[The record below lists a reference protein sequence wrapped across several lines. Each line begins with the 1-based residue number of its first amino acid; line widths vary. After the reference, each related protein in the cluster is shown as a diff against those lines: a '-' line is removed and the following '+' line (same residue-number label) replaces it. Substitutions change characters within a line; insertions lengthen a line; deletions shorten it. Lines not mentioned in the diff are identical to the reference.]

1 MSAQVTIGA
10 KKYRERT
17 ESRVV
22 RPFRDAQHLFD
33 ACRIRLTPHDEFT
46 DRDQL
51 HPDDI
56 NPAEIAPEV
65 NFDFEPTGLEES
77 TGLPLSELEVA
88 VSVEDRVLKRTR
100 IAYRGTVEACTGEI
114 ITLDPDSLRGISWAG
129 ETRLALS
136 LVLTEDQEAEIGRA
150 SLAGNWLARKVFC
163 IARPRDLSYFKLYPV
178 KSDYFVE
185 RGLPPD
191 TAYYVEDFGIDVT
204 APCEQFPEM
213 VRIAIH
219 EDVYNF
225 LARAEDT
232 PVGKALIRGVYAD
245 TVATVLS
252 AGLASYEGEAVE
264 SRSLFTVVLDRLS
277 KATGIRTEAIKAMAE
292 VPGGSALRALIQS
305 EAGLMKAILT
315 SNTRGA

>member
-1 MSAQVTIGA
+1 MSVQITIGA
-10 KKYRERT
+10 KKLRERT
-17 ESRVV
+17 ETRVV

-33 ACRIRLTPHDEFT
+33 ACRIKLTPHDEFT
-46 DRDQL
+46 DKEQL

-56 NPAEIAPEV
+56 NPAEVAPEV
-65 NFDFEPTGLEES
+65 KLNFEPTGLEES

-88 VSVEDRVLKRTR
+88 VSVEDRVLKQTR
-100 IAYRGTVEACTGEI
+100 IVYRDTVEACAGETI
-114 ITLDPDSLRGISWAG
+114 ALDPDSLRGISWAG
-129 ETRLALS
+129 ETRLALA
-136 LVLTEDQEAEIGRA
+136 LVLTEDQEAQIGRA
-150 SLAGNWLARKVFC
+150 SLAGNWLARKVFF
-163 IARPRDLSYFKLYPV
+163 IARPRDSSYFKLYPV
-178 KSDYFVE
+178 KSEYFVE

-204 APCEQFPEM
+204 APCEQFPDM

-219 EDVYNF
+219 ESVYNF

-232 PVGKALIRGVYAD
+232 SVGKALIRGIYAD

-252 AGLASYEGEAVE
+252 VGLASYEGEAVE
-264 SRSLFTVVLDRLS
+264 PRSLLTVVLDRLS
-277 KATGIRTEAIKAMAE
+277 KATGITTGTIKSMAKA
-292 VPGGSALRALIQS
+292 PGGSILRALIQS